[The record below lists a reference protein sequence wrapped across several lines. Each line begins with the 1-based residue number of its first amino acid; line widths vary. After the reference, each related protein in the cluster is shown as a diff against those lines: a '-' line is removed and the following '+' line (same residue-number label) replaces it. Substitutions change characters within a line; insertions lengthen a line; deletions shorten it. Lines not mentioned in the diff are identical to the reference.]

1 MMKYLY
7 LIRKGMFSRNPVFF
21 LILGLYPT
29 LAVTTSLENGLGMGL
44 SALIVLILSNTVI
57 SMIRKLIPEQVRIPV
72 QIVIIATFVT
82 IIAMLLEAYVP
93 ELFGRLGIYIPLIV
107 VNCIIL
113 ARADAFARK
122 NPVPDA
128 AADGLGM
135 GLGFMIAL
143 VLIGSLREIIGTS
156 GLALMG
162 NVLFTLPTEGAL
174 IMILPPGALFTIG
187 FILAAINMVKG
198 DADA

>member
-1 MMKYLY
+1 
-7 LIRKGMFSRNPVFF
+7 MFSRNPVFF
-21 LILGLYPT
+21 LILGLCPT